1 MFYSEQQSANRFRA
15 AQFSHL
21 RHLALLALVVEAGS
35 FTVAAQRIGLGKSG
49 VSRLISELEDF
60 VGVKLLN
67 RSTRALS
74 LTEEGQLFYA
84 DCARLVDAAVEA
96 FDKLDP
102 DLPLAGTL
110 NIAAST
116 AHGNF
121 AMPPAIA
128 EFTGRHPDLKINL
141 TLSEGFVDL
150 VDNGIDLA
158 IRVGSPGPSPHYISR
173 RIGTFSYRL
182 FGAAPLLEQ
191 YSMIATPQDAA
202 ALPWMMSSLGNAPAE
217 WTFQKGDA
225 ETQVTVTGPV
235 TVDNLMTR
243 LAMAQSGLG
252 LIGVPDFIPESV
264 LAGMVQLLPEYRIV
278 PEIPIYAVTPSARFL
293 SPKVS
298 EFLEYLRKQHEE
310 RRS

>member
-1 MFYSEQQSANRFRA
+1 MFYSGQQSTERFRA

-21 RHLALLALVVEAGS
+21 RHLAILALVVEAGS

-74 LTEEGQLFYA
+74 LTEEGRLLYS

-116 AHGNF
+116 AHGNY

-128 EFTGRHPDLKINL
+128 EFTSRHPDLKINL
-141 TLSEGFVDL
+141 TLGEGFVDL

-173 RIGTFSYRL
+173 RIGSFCYRL
-182 FGAAPLLEQ
+182 YGAKTLGTRYLA
-191 YSMIATPQDAA
+191 IRTPQDAA
-202 ALPWMMSSLGNAPAE
+202 SLPWMMSSLGGAPSE
-217 WTFQKGDA
+217 WTFEKDGQ
-225 ETQVTVTGPV
+225 ETKIMVSGPI

-243 LAMAQSGLG
+243 LAMVQSGLG
-252 LIGVPDFIPESV
+252 VIGVPDFIPDEALTGLV
-264 LAGMVQLLPEYRIV
+264 ALLPDYRIV
-278 PEIPIYAVTPSARFL
+278 PAIPIYAVYPNTRFL

-298 EFLEYLRKQHEE
+298 EFVECLRNQHQPPQ
-310 RRS
+310 S